1 MIFNWFIINWY
12 WITQLII
19 KNHIINWWIP
29 KDSIAAIVA
38 CLYIMIKIMNKM
50 LKNYQE
56 LRLIQNFNNVIVVVK
71 NNCKAVKGN
80 KADEN

>member
-19 KNHIINWWIP
+19 KNPIINWWIP
-29 KDSIAAIVA
+29 KDSIVAIVA

-50 LKNYQE
+50 LKHYLE
-56 LRLIQNFNNVIVVVK
+56 LRLIQNFNNVIVVAK
-71 NNCKAVKGN
+71 NKCKIVKGN